1 MATYGDMGID
11 LIKKIFELNISLDKI
26 KIITH
31 IDQDNNNNFINF
43 LTKMKIQFY
52 HDNSIDLIKK
62 IKKFKPD
69 ILLSFHYR
77 KKNTK

>member
-62 IKKFKPD
+62 IKK
-69 ILLSFHYR
+69 I
-77 KKNTK
+77 